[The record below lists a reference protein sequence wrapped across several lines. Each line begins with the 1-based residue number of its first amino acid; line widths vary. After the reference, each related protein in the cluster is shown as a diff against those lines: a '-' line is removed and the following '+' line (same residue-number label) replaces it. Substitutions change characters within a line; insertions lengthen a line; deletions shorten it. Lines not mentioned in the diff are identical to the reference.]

1 MPLRPARV
9 PPPDVPRARP
19 ARPAARW
26 LLALLALVAPAA
38 FAADTPADGAVPAGG
53 PAPAT
58 RVPTVRV
65 TGASRGIGYEIARQ
79 YADRGYRVIATA
91 RKPKDADDLQAL
103 ARRYPAVTVEKLDVT
118 EGSQVKALA
127 TKYRGVPID
136 ILVNNAG
143 ILGGNERQKFGTL
156 DYEALEDVMET
167 NVEGPIRMVE
177 AFVDNVAASDQKKLM
192 NISSFVGSIER
203 TFGGQIFYRASK
215 AALNMS
221 MRTLSMEFKRAKEPG
236 RKELIVGLI
245 DPGVVDTEFGPKPP
259 IPLISAAESAAGV
272 IAVIDAYDLKKSGRF
287 FGYKG
292 NEIPW

>member
-1 MPLRPARV
+1 MPPAH
-9 PPPDVPRARP
+9 PT
-19 ARPAARW
+19 RPAARW
-26 LLALLALVAPAA
+26 LLGLLALVAPAA
-38 FAADTPADGAVPAGG
+38 FAADTPAAGAAPAGG

-58 RVPTVRV
+58 RVPTVLV
-65 TGASRGIGYEIARQ
+65 TGANRGIGYEIARQ
-79 YADRGYRVIATA
+79 YASRGYRVIATA
-91 RKPKDADDLQAL
+91 RKPKDARDLKLL
-103 ARRYPAVTVEKLDVT
+103 AQQYPAVTLERLDVT
-118 EGSQVKALA
+118 SDRQVRALA
-127 TKYRGVPID
+127 AKYRGVPID

-156 DYEALEDVMET
+156 DYDALDDVMAT
-167 NVEGPIRMVE
+167 NVAGPLRMVE
-177 AFVDNVAASDQKKLM
+177 AFVDNVAASNQKKLM

-203 TFGGQIFYRASK
+203 TFGGQIFYRSSK

-221 MRTLSMEFKRAKEPG
+221 MRTLAMEFKRAQEPG

-272 IAVIDAYDLKKSGRF
+272 IAVIDGYDLKKSGRF

>member
-1 MPLRPARV
+1 VL
-9 PPPDVPRARP
+9 
-19 ARPAARW
+19 
-26 LLALLALVAPAA
+26 
-38 FAADTPADGAVPAGG
+38 
-53 PAPAT
+53 
-58 RVPTVRV
+58 V
-65 TGASRGIGYEIARQ
+65 TGANRGIGYEIARQ
-79 YADRGYRVIATA
+79 YADRGWRVIATA
-91 RKPKDADDLQAL
+91 RKPKDAKDLQAL
-103 ARRYPAVTVEKLDVT
+103 AKQYPALTVEKLDVT

-127 TKYRGVPID
+127 AKYREVPID

-156 DYEALEDVMET
+156 DYDALEDVMET
-167 NVEGPIRMVE
+167 NVEGPLRMVE

-221 MRTLSMEFKRAKEPG
+221 MRTLAMEFKRAKEPG

-272 IAVIDAYDLKKSGRF
+272 IAVIDGYDLKKSGRF

>member
-1 MPLRPARV
+1 MA
-9 PPPDVPRARP
+9 
-19 ARPAARW
+19 
-26 LLALLALVAPAA
+26 APAA
-38 FAADTPADGAVPAGG
+38 FAADAPAPGAAPAGTPAPGS
-53 PAPAT
+53 
-58 RVPTVRV
+58 RVPTVLV
-65 TGASRGIGYEIARQ
+65 TGANRGIGYEIARQ

-91 RKPKDADDLQAL
+91 RKPKEARDLQAL
-103 ARRYPAVTVEKLDVT
+103 ARQYPALTIEKLDVT

-127 TKYRGVPID
+127 AKYRGQPID

-143 ILGGNERQKFGTL
+143 ILGGNDRQKFGTF
-156 DYEALEDVMET
+156 DFDALEDVMAT
-167 NVEGPIRMVE
+167 NVEGPLRMVE
-177 AFVDNVAASDQKKLM
+177 ALVDNVAASDQKKIM

-221 MRTLSMEFKRAKEPG
+221 MRTLAMEFKRAKEPG
-236 RKELIVGLI
+236 RKELIIGLI

-259 IPLISAAESAAGV
+259 IPLITAAESATGV
-272 IAVIDAYDLKKSGRF
+272 ITVIDAYDLKKSGRF